1 MSRSPGPLYRLTCA
15 LSLIQIASGL
25 ATIFVYEVDDAKDSQ
40 FIAILYALNTFYM
53 VHMLIPRTTR
63 SDNDVISRLNKQF
76 VITNFLL
83 LCWVLSVGMAP
94 LTVGS
99 SISRTVSSCVSAGFM
114 SPKCITLGLDMSLPF
129 ALILTLGT
137 ASWRLYVGARAFQAQ
152 DIASRQPQSPPPFKL
167 RPARVVQTRTRDGD
181 AKDFSLPQS
190 V

>member
-1 MSRSPGPLYRLTCA
+1 
-15 LSLIQIASGL
+15 
-25 ATIFVYEVDDAKDSQ
+25 
-40 FIAILYALNTFYM
+40 
-53 VHMLIPRTTR
+53 
-63 SDNDVISRLNKQF
+63 
-76 VITNFLL
+76 
-83 LCWVLSVGMAP
+83 
-94 LTVGS
+94 
-99 SISRTVSSCVSAGFM
+99 M

-129 ALILTLGT
+129 ALILTCTRSYFFLLIPTYRFVYAVGT